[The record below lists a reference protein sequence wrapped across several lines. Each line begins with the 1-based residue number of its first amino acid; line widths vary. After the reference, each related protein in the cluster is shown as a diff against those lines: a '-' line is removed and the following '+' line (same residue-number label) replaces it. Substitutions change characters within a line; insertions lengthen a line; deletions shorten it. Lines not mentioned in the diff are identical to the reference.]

1 MIWYENEV
9 QRLEKERAALTYE
22 PKLLF
27 YGSSSIRLW
36 DSLNDDFADYQPVN
50 LGFGGSTLA
59 ASDWLPTAVLTSPE
73 GNTPAAQ
80 MAASMKDYFKD
91 FSDLHVTI
99 KNVFASPDGKK
110 LAIEWDWAITRRKD
124 GKRGVSH
131 DAIIVDL
138 QGAKIASWRE
148 YYDPAASGEANP

>member
-1 MIWYENEV
+1 VKRTKHIMLAVMLLAPALGIAQQTARQLVERQARAW
-9 QRLEKERAALTYE
+9 EKQ
-22 PKLLF
+22 
-27 YGSSSIRLW
+27 
-36 DSLNDDFADYQPVN
+36 DF
-50 LGFGGSTLA
+50 TLA
-59 ASDWLPTAVLTSPE
+59 ASDWLPTAVLMSPE
-73 GNTPAAQ
+73 GNTPAPQ

-138 QGAKIASWRE
+138 QGDKIASWRE
-148 YYDPAASGEANP
+148 YYDPAASGEANR

>member
-1 MIWYENEV
+1 MNRPKRVVFLGLLLSSAVAGMAQQESARALVERQARAW
-9 QRLEKERAALTYE
+9 EKQ
-22 PKLLF
+22 
-27 YGSSSIRLW
+27 
-36 DSLNDDFADYQPVN
+36 DF
-50 LGFGGSTLA
+50 TIA

-73 GNTPAAQ
+73 GNTAAPD
-80 MAASMKDYFKD
+80 MPASMKDYFKD

-110 LAIEWDWAITRRKD
+110 LAIEWDWAITRKKD
-124 GKRGVSH
+124 GKRGISH

-138 QGAKIASWRE
+138 QGGKIASWRE

>member
-1 MIWYENEV
+1 MKRTKNLLLAAMLFTTALGVAQQTTARQLVERQARAW
-9 QRLEKERAALTYE
+9 EKQ
-22 PKLLF
+22 
-27 YGSSSIRLW
+27 
-36 DSLNDDFADYQPVN
+36 DF
-50 LGFGGSTLA
+50 SLA
-59 ASDWLPTAVLTSPE
+59 ASDWLPTAVLMSPE
-73 GNTPAAQ
+73 GNTSAAQ

-110 LAIEWDWAITRRKD
+110 LAIEWDWAITRKKD

-138 QGAKIASWRE
+138 QGDKIASWRE